1 MFADRMLELF
11 SVLLTFLSLLALALM
26 TLATLYSMIKLD
38 KFYFWLAVGS
48 AFCFY
53 VFQLINIH
61 IGGYFGV

>member
-11 SVLLTFLSLLALALM
+11 SVLLTFLSLLALAL
-26 TLATLYSMIKLD
+26 MIKLD